1 MGGSVSYRR
10 DESIAVITMDDGKV
24 NVLSTAML
32 GEISE
37 AFEQAESDDAGA
49 VVLAGNHRVFSA
61 GFDLKVFQ
69 SGDMQASID
78 MLKAGF
84 ELSHRLLSFKK
95 PVVAACT
102 GHAIAMGSFLSCSA
116 DHRIAAPGYMF
127 QANEVVNGMVIPYP
141 ALEVMKLRLTR
152 SAYQQ
157 AAGLAK
163 VFLSDTALAGGWVDE
178 LVMPD
183 LVLERAC
190 EAAKE
195 FASTLQPSAHYA
207 CKMRT
212 RKETLDA
219 IRHGIDNITQEFGL

>member
-1 MGGSVSYRR
+1 MSVNYRR

-24 NVLSTAML
+24 NVLGTGML
-32 GEISE
+32 GEING
-37 AFEQAESDDAGA
+37 AFDQAEADDVGA
-49 VVLAGNHRVFSA
+49 VVLTGNSRVFSA

-69 SGDMQASID
+69 SGDVQASMD

-95 PVVAACT
+95 PVVAAIT
-102 GHAIAMGSFLSCSA
+102 GHAIAMGSFLACSV

-127 QANEVVNGMVIPYP
+127 QANEVINGMVIPYP

-163 VFLSDTALAGGWVDE
+163 VFLSDTAIAGGWVDE
-178 LVMPD
+178 LVMAD
-183 LVLERAC
+183 IVVERAC

-195 FASTLQPSAHYA
+195 FAATLNPGAHYG
-207 CKMRT
+207 CKMRA
-212 RKETLDA
+212 RQETLDA
-219 IRHGIDNITQEFGL
+219 MRHGIDTIHTEFGL